1 MAGVRYYAKPYKG
14 EVQLF
19 LFLTYKRG
27 TRLRYYTGLRVPPE
41 YWDAE
46 RQSVKASR
54 NFPQY
59 TEINAY
65 LNNLANEATKIQL
78 RHENE
83 KRSLTKEV
91 FKNELDTFR
100 GKSESDSKQQT
111 FFQFFEQFI
120 QQREASPEYAK
131 GSITVYKTAL
141 NKVHGFAVDSRR
153 KIDFASF
160 DYAFFVDFT
169 NYLFAQGFKPNY
181 VHKVTATLKTVLRE
195 AERREVSPDLNYKS
209 DWLQVSKQETE
220 AIYLTPAELDAL
232 YALDL
237 SNNQRLDRVRDL
249 FLIGCHTGLRFSDYS
264 QLKPENIITKEG
276 RQFIRIVTQKTAQ
289 LVTIPLKPVVRE
301 ILHKYKGVP
310 PEGLSNQKM
319 NAYLKELGE
328 LAGISE
334 PVTLTTFNR
343 GERNQQVL
351 PKCEL
356 ITTHTA
362 RRSFATNA
370 YNAKVPPKSI
380 MQITGHKT
388 DREFYKYIRL
398 NSEEHAL
405 LMADNPFFQ

>member
-1 MAGVRYYAKPYKG
+1 MAGVRFYAKPYKG

-19 LFLTYKRG
+19 LSLTYKRG
-27 TRLRYYTGLRVPPE
+27 ARLRYYTGLKVPPE

-54 NFPQY
+54 NFPQH
-59 TEINAY
+59 TEISAY

-83 KRSLTKEV
+83 KKLLTNAI
-91 FKNELDTFR
+91 FKNELDVFR
-100 GKSESDSKQQT
+100 GKADGDKNQQS
-111 FFQFFEQFI
+111 FFPFFERFI
-120 QQREASPEYAK
+120 KERQASHEYAK
-131 GSITVYKTAL
+131 GSVTVYKTTL
-141 NKVHGFAVDSRR
+141 NKVREFGDSTRR
-153 KIDFASF
+153 NLDFSTF
-160 DYAFFVDFT
+160 DYSFFVDFT
-169 NYLFAQGFKPNY
+169 NYLFASGFKPNY
-181 VHKVTATLKTVLRE
+181 VHKITSTLKTVLKE
-195 AERREVSPDLNYKS
+195 AERREVSPHLKVKN
-209 DWLQVSKQETE
+209 DWLQVSKEETE

-237 SNNQRLDRVRDL
+237 SANTRLDRVRDL

-264 QLKPENIITKEG
+264 QLNPENIITKEG
-276 RQFIRIVTQKTAQ
+276 KQFIRIVTQKTAQ

-301 ILHKYKGVP
+301 IMLKYEGAP
-310 PEGLSNQKM
+310 PKGLSNQKM

-328 LAGISE
+328 MAGLTE
-334 PVTLTTFNR
+334 PVTLTTFKR
-343 GERNQQVL
+343 GERTQEVL
-351 PKCEL
+351 PKCQL

-362 RRSFATNA
+362 RRSFSTNA
-370 YNAKVPPKSI
+370 YNAKLPPKSI

-388 DREFYKYIRL
+388 EKEFYKYIRL